1 MHTFCFSH
9 DITITKLTA
18 TVLYSLNKNVIETG
32 YLLKIHI
39 YSLLTFKIPL
49 TQLRPMAVPSSRAI
63 WLWIKFCFILW

>member
-9 DITITKLTA
+9 DITIPKLTA
-18 TVLYSLNKNVIETG
+18 TVVYSLNKNVVETG

-49 TQLRPMAVPSSRAI
+49 
-63 WLWIKFCFILW
+63 